1 MGLVSILLWKVEV
14 SICLNPMTHLNM
26 PVARKA
32 RRILLKTLHSSRFKR
47 PSQSSTASWHERLEL
62 SFNMW
67 GDLRTGPSPV
77 EHSCHDD
84 VDVEDDALMS
94 RDDDMKGVWR
104 SILSYGQSIERAAAE
119 PGGTR
124 PSFTEVVNFML
135 NANALPWPEESF
147 GNRHVCVEQLSEC
160 FHNLQDHVSK
170 ARDARAGILDFLADD
185 KDGIDMDALRKLLDD
200 QLPKTCP
207 LLLPEETLLRKEL
220 EKATDWQTQVDALLE
235 NPPADQDCL
244 AMAKE
249 LASKAR
255 TFGVRSRGLVCLEK
269 RIEKA
274 HQFQERLEG
283 WDQHKS
289 TNTVKSVAALVR
301 DVNRV
306 NLPSLYVRRLLVFN
320 RELESWVERCNI
332 AIRSRISL
340 SEVESLIQRA
350 ESMPLNL
357 SEFLDKLHA
366 RVRLANA
373 WISQLEDK
381 LPCVYTTDADGNQ
394 IVDQIGWMMSM
405 RLALAEDQSKGAKC
419 STLLDLCSE
428 GARIPVEITAM
439 KLLQIEIDAKNWM
452 QKAEKW
458 SPGSR
463 GSKRG
468 KIEELR
474 EHLEKAE
481 ALRDRLP
488 FEDKNRWVLDYEAE
502 IESIVTAADSWFDEV
517 CAVGCRCMVMCLEC
531 HSHCRPVPNVR

>member
-1 MGLVSILLWKVEV
+1 MLRKVKVSIR
-14 SICLNPMTHLNM
+14 LNAMTHLNIR
-26 PVARKA
+26 VARKA
-32 RRILLKTLHSSRFKR
+32 RRILLKNLHSSRFKR
-47 PSQSSTASWHERLEL
+47 PSQSSSASWRERLEL
-62 SFNMW
+62 TLGMW
-67 GDLRTGPSPV
+67 GDLRTGPAPM
-77 EHSCHDD
+77 EHSWHAD
-84 VDVEDDALMS
+84 VKVKGDALMS
-94 RDDDMKGVWR
+94 CDDDMKGVWR

-119 PGGTR
+119 SGGTR
-124 PSFTEVVNFML
+124 PSLAEVVNFML
-135 NANALPWPEESF
+135 NAYVLPWPEESF

-185 KDGIDMDALRKLLDD
+185 EDGVDMDALRKLLDD
-200 QLPKTCP
+200 QLPKACP
-207 LLLPEETLLRKEL
+207 LLLTEEALLRKEL
-220 EKATDWQTQVDALLE
+220 EMASEWQTQVDALLA

-249 LASKAR
+249 LACRAR

-283 WDQHKS
+283 WDQHKC

-301 DVNRV
+301 DLNRV
-306 NLPSLYVRRLLVFN
+306 NLPSLYVRRLLDFSK
-320 RELESWVERCNI
+320 ELDSWVERCNI

-340 SEVESLIQRA
+340 SEVESLIHRA

-366 RVRLANA
+366 RVRLAKA
-373 WISQLEDK
+373 WISQLEVK
-381 LPCVYTTDADGNQ
+381 MPCVYTTDVDGNP

-405 RLALAEDQSKGAKC
+405 RLALAEDQGKGAKC
-419 STLLDLCSE
+419 CVLVDFCSE

-452 QKAEKW
+452 HKAEKW
-458 SPGSR
+458 IPGSR

-474 EHLEKAE
+474 EHLEKAV

-488 FEDKNRWVLDYEAE
+488 FEDKNRWVLEYEAE
-502 IESIVTAADSWFDEV
+502 IGNIVTAADSWFDEV
-517 CAVGCRCMVMCLEC
+517 CAIDPHCMVMCL
-531 HSHCRPVPNVR
+531 

>member
-1 MGLVSILLWKVEV
+1 MEHVYYDEIRIDDEPLLACDE
-14 SICLNPMTHLNM
+14 
-26 PVARKA
+26 
-32 RRILLKTLHSSRFKR
+32 
-47 PSQSSTASWHERLEL
+47 
-62 SFNMW
+62 
-67 GDLRTGPSPV
+67 
-77 EHSCHDD
+77 
-84 VDVEDDALMS
+84 
-94 RDDDMKGVWR
+94 DMKGVWR
-104 SILSYGQSIERAAAE
+104 SILSYGQSMERAAAAAAAE
-119 PGGTR
+119 HGVAR
-124 PSFTEVVNFML
+124 PTLVEVVNFMRK
-135 NANALPWPEESF
+135 AYALPWPEESF

-170 ARDARAGILDFLADD
+170 ARDARAGLLDFLANDE
-185 KDGIDMDALRKLLDD
+185 DGVDMDALRKLLYD
-200 QLPKTCP
+200 QLPKACP
-207 LLLPEETLLRKEL
+207 LFLSEETILGNEL
-220 EKATDWQTQVDALLE
+220 QIASEWQVQVDALLE
-235 NPPADQDCL
+235 NPPAELDCL
-244 AMAKE
+244 ARAKE

-255 TFGVRSRGLVCLEK
+255 TFGVRIRGLVCLEK

-306 NLPSLYVRRLLVFN
+306 NLPSVFVRKLLNFN
-320 RELESWVERCNI
+320 KELESWVERCNI

-340 SEVESLIQRA
+340 SEVESLIHRA

-366 RVRLANA
+366 RVRLAKS
-373 WISQLEDK
+373 WIAELEDK
-381 LPCVYTTDADGNQ
+381 VPCVYTTDDEGNPM
-394 IVDQIGWMMSM
+394 VDQIGWMMSM
-405 RLALAEDQSKGAKC
+405 RLALAEDQSKGGNC
-419 STLLDLCSE
+419 SMLLELCSE

-458 SPGSR
+458 IPGSR

-474 EHLEKAE
+474 EHLAKAV

-488 FEDKNRWVLDYEAE
+488 CEDKDRWVLDYEAK
-502 IESIVTAADSWFDEV
+502 IESIVTAADSWFEEV
-517 CAVGCRCMVMCLEC
+517 CAVDHAAWLC
-531 HSHCRPVPNVR
+531 

>member
-1 MGLVSILLWKVEV
+1 M
-14 SICLNPMTHLNM
+14 
-26 PVARKA
+26 
-32 RRILLKTLHSSRFKR
+32 KTLHSNRFKR

-62 SFNMW
+62 SFGIW
-67 GDLRTGPSPV
+67 GDFRTGPSPM
-77 EHSCHDD
+77 EHSCHHD
-84 VDVEDDALMS
+84 VDVEGDALLC

-104 SILSYGQSIERAAAE
+104 SILSYGQSIERTAAE
-119 PGGTR
+119 PGGVR

-135 NANALPWPEESF
+135 NASALPWPEESF

-170 ARDARAGILDFLADD
+170 ARDARAGMLDFLADD
-185 KDGIDMDALRKLLDD
+185 KDGVDMDALRKLLDD
-200 QLPKTCP
+200 LLPKSCP
-207 LLLPEETLLRKEL
+207 LFLSEETLLRKEL
-220 EKATDWQTQVDALLE
+220 ERATEWQVQIDALLE

-249 LASKAR
+249 LAREAR
-255 TFGVRSRGLVCLEK
+255 TFGVRSRGLVNLEK

-274 HQFQERLEG
+274 HQFQERLKD
-283 WDQHKS
+283 WDQHKCS
-289 TNTVKSVAALVR
+289 NTVKSVAALVR
-301 DVNRV
+301 EVNRV
-306 NLPSLYVRRLLVFN
+306 NLPSLYVRRLLDFN
-320 RELESWVERCNI
+320 KELDSWVERCNI

-340 SEVESLIQRA
+340 SEVESLILRA

-366 RVRLANA
+366 RVRLAKA
-373 WISQLEDK
+373 WISQLEGI
-381 LPCVYTTDADGNQ
+381 LPCVCTTDADGNP

-405 RLALAEDQSKGAKC
+405 RLALAEDQSKGSK
-419 STLLDLCSE
+419 SSILLDLCSE
-428 GARIPVEITAM
+428 GARIPVEIIAM

-488 FEDKNRWVLDYEAE
+488 FEDKDRWVLGYEAE
-502 IESIVTAADSWFDEV
+502 IESIVTSADSWFDEV
-517 CAVGCRCMVMCLEC
+517 CAVGCRCIIMCLES
-531 HSHCRPVPNVR
+531 HSHSLPVPNIR